1 MADKLEMSLRR
12 LEVVSNAL
20 EVVRNVYF
28 HEKEQKDNLVND
40 CISII
45 EKEVK
50 EIKEQ
55 S

>member
-1 MADKLEMSLRR
+1 MADKLETSLRK

-28 HEKEQKDNLVND
+28 HEKEQKDDLVNS

-45 EKEVK
+45 EKEIK
-50 EIKEQ
+50 DIKEQ
-55 S
+55 N

>member
-1 MADKLEMSLRR
+1 MADKLETSLRR

-28 HEKEQKDNLVND
+28 QEKEQKDNLVND

-45 EKEVK
+45 EKD
-50 EIKEQ
+50 IKDLKDQ

>member
-1 MADKLEMSLRR
+1 MADKLETSLRR
-12 LEVVSNAL
+12 LEVISNTL

-28 HEKEQKDNLVND
+28 HEKEQKDALVNS
-40 CISII
+40 CIAII
-45 EKEVK
+45 EKDVK

>member
-1 MADKLEMSLRR
+1 MADKLETSLRK

-28 HEKEQKDNLVND
+28 HEKEQKDALVNT
-40 CISII
+40 CIAII

-50 EIKEQ
+50 EIEAQ
-55 S
+55 G